1 MVIIFSPI
9 YSSEVTYLISS
20 FNLRIN
26 WWMLIPDA
34 MTIPWIYRSPYGKT
48 ISVAFINNAYC
59 LNRFSFDDHPSTSK
73 FLVKAIHTNRKAV
86 GSNNTSPWLGP
97 DFVTRFL
104 VTLYG
109 ETRIKKQWLILGH
122 VFSQQRPYVIRRK
135 GKYIKKDKKDWS
147 ISRNL
152 TVVKI

>member
-1 MVIIFSPI
+1 MAAQSSFRCQCDLKLTRLSVIISSYLAKFMEHNKLYTTFVHEIVIIFSPI

-48 ISVAFINNAYC
+48 ISVAFINNLYC

-86 GSNNTSPWLGP
+86 GSNNTSTWLGS
-97 DFVTRFL
+97 
-104 VTLYG
+104 G
-109 ETRIKKQWLILGH
+109 SWLRYQVPGDALWGN
-122 VFSQQRPYVIRRK
+122 K
-135 GKYIKKDKKDWS
+135 
-147 ISRNL
+147 N
-152 TVVKI
+152 